1 IVAVEHDTTGT
12 FVSPKA
18 RTINS
23 DLKPKAAAHRAYAGN
38 VWSWDAE
45 NYAGIAA
52 HSTFGDLHR
61 PASCGRR
68 HGGDNLRITPA
79 IHGGASAVEG
89 DGARALCRP
98 ETAAVDLHLGAHRPT
113 CGGQVGDDWV
123 GQAEQHVLVAGDAI
137 DCHLH

>member
-1 IVAVEHDTTGT
+1 GYSNLCSNRASNG
-12 FVSPKA
+12 S
-18 RTINS
+18 NC
-23 DLKPKAAAHRAYAGN
+23 AHEKIAY
-38 VWSWDAE
+38 SKR
-45 NYAGIAA
+45 YSIAA
-52 HSTFGDLHR
+52 HSTFGYFDR
-61 PASCGRR
+61 TTYCGRR

-79 IHGGASAVEG
+79 IHGGAGAVEG

-137 DCHLH
+137 DCHLHRTRRRSRSYRGH